1 MQKTANVTV
10 PLEKRHSPCK
20 HLGLFDVIW
29 NKVHVYVTGENIIK
43 FRLKFFN
50 IG

>member
-1 MQKTANVTV
+1 MQKTAVTV

-20 HLGLFDVIW
+20 YLGLFDVIC

-43 FRLKFFN
+43 FR
-50 IG
+50 

>member
-20 HLGLFDVIW
+20 RLGLFDVIW
-29 NKVHVYVTGENIIK
+29 NKVHVYMLQVKILLHSG
-43 FRLKFFN
+43 
-50 IG
+50 